1 MYDIVALGEYLIDFT
16 PLPNHCFQA
25 NPGGAPVNLL
35 TMASQLGNKVGFIGK
50 VGSDPFG
57 EYLKTNLEHFGIDSC
72 GLVQSCQTPT
82 TLAFVQLNEQG
93 ERSFQFYRNPGADT
107 QLTPEELPGSLLS
120 SCRLFHFGSLSLT
133 HAPVKGATETAL
145 LKVKALGI
153 PVSYDPNYRPLL
165 WQHLPE
171 TEVRKRL
178 LWGATQADIMKLSLE
193 ELQWLFPT
201 RSPLN
206 ALSELHRLGPTFIF
220 LTFGS
225 DGSLVST
232 KDTLLYRP
240 TYDTPVLDT
249 TGAGDAFFG
258 CALSCFLKDEAHWK
272 MPPAEFLIDVLDS
285 ANAAG
290 ALCCSRFGAMPAM
303 PTAEEI
309 QYCKKNLPRVHRSTN
324 PLLKTLMDLVSGKVV
339 KNETF

>member
-206 ALSELHRLGPTFIF
+206 ALSELHRLGPTIIF

-232 KDTLLYRP
+232 KDILLYRP

-258 CALSCFLKDEAHWK
+258 CAISCFLKDEAHWK
-272 MPPAEFLIDVLDS
+272 MPTAEFLIDVLDS

-303 PTAEEI
+303 PNAEEI
-309 QYCKKNLPRVHRSTN
+309 QYCKENLPRVHRSTN

>member
-16 PLPNHCFQA
+16 PLPKHCFQA

-35 TMASQLGNKVGFIGK
+35 TMASRLGNKVGFIGK
-50 VGSDPFG
+50 VGQDHFG
-57 EYLKTNLEHFGIDSC
+57 DYLKANLEHYRIDTG
-72 GLVQSCQTPT
+72 GLARSTTTPT

-93 ERSFQFYRNPGADT
+93 DRAFQFYRNPGADT
-107 QLTPEELPGSLLS
+107 QLTPEEVSEPLLS

-133 HAPVKGATETAL
+133 HSPAKEATETAL
-145 LKVKALGI
+145 LRVKNLGV

-171 TEVRKRL
+171 AEVRKRL
-178 LWGATQADIMKLSLE
+178 LWGATQADIMKLSSE
-193 ELQWLFPT
+193 EMRWLFPAV
-201 RSPLN
+201 SLQQ
-206 ALSELHRLGPTFIF
+206 ALLKLHCLGPRLIF

-225 DGSLVST
+225 EGSLVST
-232 KDTLLYRP
+232 KDKILYQP
-240 TYDTPVLDT
+240 TYDTPILDT

-258 CALSCFLKDEAHWK
+258 CALSCLLKDEAHWK
-272 MPPAEFLIDVLDS
+272 KPTSDFLIDILDS

-290 ALCCSRFGAMPAM
+290 ALCCSHYGAMPAM

-309 QYCKKNLPRVHRSTN
+309 QFCKGNTPRIHCSFN
-324 PLLKTLMDLVSGKVV
+324 AISQKFSELSS
-339 KNETF
+339 